1 MKKVLIILMLI
12 LINNAALAQN
22 IENEEYTAENIINFI
37 SRMDIEDVDDAMYF
51 LREYTHNAYNNDN
64 YTAGKYFVKEIKSD
78 EELADIG
85 FKYADDNKSRLA
97 CSDAF
102 INGDIK
108 SRLFNKP
115 MDNILILN
123 SQLEK
128 SIKVLENYL
137 AEKEDETG
145 EVYLIISYAYF
156 LKDMFYNY
164 DKISYYFNKFIS
176 INGDTAIENIT
187 RDMRFIAEVLSVVTK
202 FQGDNVVDF
211 YNHAVENGYI
221 DNILMT
227 SGYAD
232 IYNDGFFHNF
242 AVVKNNAHSILV
254 IDEAKLSD
262 DNENLYANLYYKI
275 FGDNNTDNPMKYEP
289 EHCTDYVYSGNLYI
303 LPFNHTYYLVNT
315 SEVENNIKT
324 ISIKNPA
331 YFNVNYG
338 KNYNNK
344 GIFKDDKTSKAL
356 HSVSQ
361 MGKFSYKDNV
371 IYQVKYDKEPQ
382 SPAGDVDT
390 LADMYDYKQPLTYA
404 QIKDYIKDRNYEKAV
419 MNSKYSQ
426 KDIKKYMEY
435 LSSYSKYPVTA
446 ENYDLLFY
454 DIGKKEP
461 VYTACIINKK
471 TNNIAQYFIIDKKL
485 KILNEDLAHAAAE
498 FTYNQ
503 PGFYDV
509 KIIYKEN
516 NPQLV
521 YLRHDGQVFVVNIV
535 DGKAGFNTFPAYYI
549 KNKQENNMLDK
560 VKTPFNLYSA
570 ANIECSN
577 TDNTDDTDNTVL
589 SLICSSRELL
599 SQKAYLE
606 VLYKEKQDKMDKN
619 YYPENIKQYYMI
631 SYDNMNTEIQACTDI
646 NCISDVFFKYEKL
659 FLK

>member
-64 YTAGKYFVKEIKSD
+64 YTAGKYIVKEIKSD

-232 IYNDGFFHNF
+232 IYNDGFYHNF
-242 AVVKNNAHSILV
+242 AVIKNNSHSILV
-254 IDEAKLSD
+254 IDEAKLSN

-275 FGDNNTDNPMKYEP
+275 FGDNNSDNPIKYEP
-289 EHCTDYVYSGNLYI
+289 EHCTNYVYSGNLYV
-303 LPFNHTYYLVNT
+303 LPFNHAYYLVNT

-324 ISIKNPA
+324 ISIKNSA

-344 GIFKDDKTSKAL
+344 GIFKDDKTAKAL
-356 HSVSQ
+356 HGVSQ
-361 MGKFSYKDNV
+361 MGKFSYRDNV

-404 QIKDYIKDRNYEKAV
+404 QIKDYVKDRNYEKAV
-419 MNSKYSQ
+419 MNN
-426 KDIKKYMEY
+426 KDNEEDLEKYMEY

-461 VYTACIINKK
+461 VYMANVVNK
-471 TNNIAQYFIIDKKL
+471 NGDEISQYFIIDKKL

-503 PGFYDV
+503 SGFYDV
-509 KIIYKEN
+509 KIIYKDN
-516 NPQLV
+516 NPQLI
-521 YLRHDGQVFVVNIV
+521 YLRRDGQVFVVNIV
-535 DGKAGFNTFPAYYI
+535 DGKAGFNNFPAYYM
-549 KNKQENNMLDK
+549 KNKQEYKMFDK
-560 VKTPFNLYSA
+560 VKTPFNLYNA
-570 ANIECSN
+570 ANIDC
-577 TDNTDDTDNTVL
+577 DNISENNGL
-589 SLICSSRELL
+589 LFICSSRELL

-631 SYDNMNTEIQACTDI
+631 SYDNMNTEIQACTDM
-646 NCISDVFFKYEKL
+646 NCVRDVFFKYEEL

>member
-97 CSDAF
+97 CSDTF

-187 RDMRFIAEVLSVVTK
+187 RDMRFIAEVLSVVTN

-232 IYNDGFFHNF
+232 IYNDGFYHNF
-242 AVVKNNAHSILV
+242 AVIKNNSHSILV
-254 IDEAKLSD
+254 IDEAKLSN

-275 FGDNNTDNPMKYEP
+275 FGDNNSDNPLKYEP
-289 EHCTDYVYSGNLYI
+289 EHCTNYVYSGNLYV
-303 LPFNHTYYLVNT
+303 LPFNHAYYLVNT

-324 ISIKNPA
+324 ISIKNSA

-344 GIFKDDKTSKAL
+344 GIFKDDKTAKAL
-356 HSVSQ
+356 HGVSQ
-361 MGKFSYKDNV
+361 MGKFSYRDNV

-404 QIKDYIKDRNYEKAV
+404 QIKDYVKDRNYEKAV

-426 KDIKKYMEY
+426 RDIEKYMEY
-435 LSSYSKYPVTA
+435 LSYYSKYPVTA

-461 VYTACIINKK
+461 VYTACIIDKK
-471 TNNIAQYFIIDKKL
+471 TNNIIQYFIVDKRL
-485 KILNEDLAHAAAE
+485 NILNEDLAGAVSD
-498 FTYNQ
+498 FTDSDLWNYN
-503 PGFYDV
+503 V

-516 NPQLV
+516 NPQMI
-521 YLRHDGQVFVVNIV
+521 YLRRDGQVFVVNIV
-535 DGKAGFNTFPAYYI
+535 DGKAGFNTFPAYYV

-560 VKTPFNLYSA
+560 IKTPFNLYNA
-570 ANIECSN
+570 ANIDC
-577 TDNTDDTDNTVL
+577 DNISENNGLLFV
-589 SLICSSRELL
+589 CSSRELL

-606 VLYKEKQDKMDKN
+606 VLYKEKQEKMDIN
-619 YYPENIKQYYMI
+619 YYPENIKQYYI
-631 SYDNMNTEIQACTDI
+631 SSYDNMNNEFQVCIDI
-646 NCISDVFFKYEKL
+646 DCVRDVFFKYEEL

>member
-221 DNILMT
+221 DDILMT

-232 IYNDGFFHNF
+232 IYNDGFYHNF
-242 AVVKNNAHSILV
+242 AIVKNNAQSILV
-254 IDEAKLSD
+254 IDEAKLSY
-262 DNENLYANLYYKI
+262 DNENLYANLYYKL
-275 FGDNNTDNPMKYEP
+275 FGDNNTDNPIKYEP
-289 EHCTDYVYSGNLYI
+289 EHCTDYVYQGNLYV
-303 LPFNHTYYLVNT
+303 LPFNKKYYLVNT

-338 KNYNNK
+338 RNYNNK
-344 GIFKDDKTSKAL
+344 DIFKDDKTAKAL
-356 HSVSQ
+356 HGVSQ

-371 IYQVKYDKEPQ
+371 IYEVKYDKEPQ

-390 LADMYDYKQPLTYA
+390 LVNMYDYSKPLTYA
-404 QIKDYIKDRNYEKAV
+404 QIKDYIKDRNYEKAI

-426 KDIKKYMEY
+426 RDIEKYMEF
-435 LSSYSKYPVTA
+435 LSFYSKYPIKA
-446 ENYDLLFY
+446 DNYDLLFY
-454 DIGKKEP
+454 DIGKKDP
-461 VYTACIINKK
+461 VYAACIIDKK
-471 TNNIAQYFIIDKKL
+471 TNNIIQYFIVDKRL
-485 KILNEDLAHAAAE
+485 NILNEDLAGAVSD
-498 FTYNQ
+498 FTDSDLWNYN
-503 PGFYDV
+503 V

-516 NPQLV
+516 NPQMI
-521 YLRHDGQVFVVNIV
+521 YLRRDGQVLVVNIL

-549 KNKQENNMLDK
+549 KNKQEIKKL
-560 VKTPFNLYSA
+560 VKEKNLFNLNET
-570 ANIECSN
+570 ANINCNN
-577 TDNTDDTDNTVL
+577 TAENEAL
-589 SLICSSRELL
+589 QLICSTRELL
-599 SQKAYLE
+599 SHKAYLE
-606 VLYKEKQDKMDKN
+606 VLYKEKQEKMDKN
-619 YYPENIKQYYMI
+619 YYPEKVKQYYMI
-631 SYDNMNTEIQACTDI
+631 SYDNMNNEVLSCS
-646 NCISDVFFKYEKL
+646 NKECISDVFFKYQEL